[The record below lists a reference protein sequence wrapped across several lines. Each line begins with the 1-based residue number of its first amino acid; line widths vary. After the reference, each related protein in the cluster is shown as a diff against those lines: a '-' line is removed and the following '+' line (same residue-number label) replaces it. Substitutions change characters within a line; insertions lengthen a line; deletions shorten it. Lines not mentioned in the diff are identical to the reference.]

1 MSFFFFIT
9 ENYVDVCTVKNNFS
23 EMSQSKLSTPNKI
36 KYDGTLINSKRIYE
50 SPIKQNENKYKQ
62 TMYQKNAGRFTN
74 LPNHITPPSGL
85 TKFIARN
92 PFEND
97 LTNRLHMS
105 VISPTVFNKISNSQ
119 QSPEFAWS
127 VEELALIK
135 PAEIEEFPIEQIH
148 NVDPDIELKAQAAI
162 DKFFMTNEI
171 IPSPWE
177 SKRKEYKVDIKM
189 DTPKRLTDKSNI
201 IKDSFKTTKK
211 DGTCQTI
218 LSLPP
223 KLPQNVEEALKPYFT
238 FNEEQ
243 NVDSD
248 DANLSTS
255 SLRRKLFFNHTECFE
270 DEEQSSLLVSPIKM
284 NTSLTFCKSPPESGM
299 FICGTPLRKLSRK
312 MQRHGTPIQNSE
324 NLSPNI
330 SSIPDIRNT
339 SVENMKTR
347 SRSAVKLDF
356 SQSIEMSTENI
367 KVSENNE
374 VSDIVLFSHN
384 SDINKENLNPSNN
397 GHENMKTDISV
408 EMNSVMENSTSLIK
422 DNAKNEMIKDK
433 DKYHN
438 NINEM
443 KHLSDL
449 SQTYKLENCTSHKT
463 NIFLGMSERQSASN
477 IVQDTGYQTYSM
489 NSTTNLMES
498 SSVKQKFYYN
508 EQFLISDDEIPLSDW
523 KENFKHFACSTP
535 SKYNHEKAG

>member
-1 MSFFFFIT
+1 
-9 ENYVDVCTVKNNFS
+9 
-23 EMSQSKLSTPNKI
+23 MSQSKLSTPNKTKI
-36 KYDGTLINSKRIYE
+36 KYDGTLTNSTKIYE
-50 SPIKQNENKYKQ
+50 SPIKQNENRHKQ
-62 TMYQKNAGRFTN
+62 TIYQKNAGRFTH

-97 LTNRLHMS
+97 LTSRLHMS
-105 VISPTVFNKISNSQ
+105 VISPSVFNKVITYIYYIRRLIISVSNLQ

-135 PAEIEEFPIEQIH
+135 PAEIEEFPLEQIY

-177 SKRKEYKVDIKM
+177 SKKKEYKVDIKM

-243 NVDSD
+243 SIDSD

-255 SLRRKLFFNHTECFE
+255 SLRRKLFFNYTECLE
-270 DEEQSSLLVSPIKM
+270 DEEQNSLLVSPIKM
-284 NTSLTFCKSPPESGM
+284 NNSLTFCKSPPESGM
-299 FICGTPLRKLSRK
+299 FIYGTPLKKFSRK

-330 SSIPDIRNT
+330 SSILDIRNT
-339 SVENMKTR
+339 SAENIKTR
-347 SRSAVKLDF
+347 SRSAIKLDF
-356 SQSIEMSTENI
+356 SQSIEMSTSENI

-374 VSDIVLFSHN
+374 VPDMVLFSHN
-384 SDINKENLNPSNN
+384 SYINKENFNQSNN
-397 GHENMKTDISV
+397 DHENIRTDISV

-422 DNAKNEMIKDK
+422 DNKKNEMIKDI

-443 KHLSDL
+443 KHLPDL

-463 NIFLGMSERQSASN
+463 NIFLGMSERQSVSN

-523 KENFKHFACSTP
+523 KENFKHFVCSTP
-535 SKYNHEKAG
+535 SKYNHERAG